1 MSAAA
6 KGPRLWLRKAR
17 RGKAG
22 RITHAAVWLVLDGE
36 HQESTGCGPDDRIGA
51 EKQLEAY
58 LNRKHTAQAKVSARD
73 PYQIPI
79 ADVLNLYAEQVAP
92 GHARPKETAQKIER
106 LLAFFGTLA
115 KGRRRS
121 ITLADINGDLCRSFA
136 ASRSTPT
143 AAREDLIVLRS
154 AINHH
159 REEGYC
165 HKLVSVV
172 LPAKAVGR
180 EEWCTRSQ
188 VAKLIWTAWRYREI
202 QDGKPTNRR
211 PWRHVAKF
219 LLVTAYTGTRSGASC
234 AAALEPTEGRGWI
247 DVESGIFYRRP
258 QGARETKK
266 RRPPVPIPYR
276 LLAHLRRWKRL
287 GQRYAVEWHGEP
299 VNDCDKA
306 FRNVARAAGLPWVT
320 PHIMRHTCGTWLAQS
335 GTPLWQSAGFLGM
348 TVQQF
353 EETYGHHHPDYMG
366 EARAAL
372 DRPPMLR
379 QRMPATERERTPSN
393 VTKIAD
399 RLR

>member
-1 MSAAA
+1 MPAES

-17 RGKAG
+17 RDKRG
-22 RITHAAVWLVLDGE
+22 RTTHKAVWLILDGE
-36 HQESTGCGPDDRIGA
+36 IQESTGCGRDDRISA
-51 EKQLEAY
+51 ERRLEAY
-58 LNRKHTAQAKVSARD
+58 LNRKHTQQAKKSARD
-73 PYQIPI
+73 PDQIPV
-79 ADVLNLYAEQVAP
+79 ADALNLYAEKVAP
-92 GHARPKETAQKIER
+92 GHARPKETAQKIGR
-106 LLAFFGTLA
+106 LLAFFG
-115 KGRRRS
+115 RD
-121 ITLADINGDLCRSFA
+121 TLADINGDRCREFTA
-136 ASRSTPT
+136 TRSTAI

-154 AINHH
+154 AINFH
-159 REEGYC
+159 RHEGHS
-165 HKLVSVV
+165 HKVVSVV
-172 LPAKAVGR
+172 LPRKAVGR
-180 EEWCTRSQ
+180 EKWCTRSQ

-234 AAALEPTEGRGWI
+234 AAALEPTEGKGWI
-247 DVESGIFYRRP
+247 DVDRGIFYRRP
-258 QGARETKK
+258 RGARETKK
-266 RRPPVPIPYR
+266 RRPPVPIPNR

-287 GQRYAVEWHGEP
+287 GQTFVMEWHGEP
-299 VNDCDKA
+299 VHDCDKA
-306 FRNVARAAGLPWVT
+306 FRHVARAAGLGWVT

-335 GTPLWQSAGFLGM
+335 GVPVWQSAGFLGM

-379 QRMPATERERTPSN
+379 QRMTATERERTPSN